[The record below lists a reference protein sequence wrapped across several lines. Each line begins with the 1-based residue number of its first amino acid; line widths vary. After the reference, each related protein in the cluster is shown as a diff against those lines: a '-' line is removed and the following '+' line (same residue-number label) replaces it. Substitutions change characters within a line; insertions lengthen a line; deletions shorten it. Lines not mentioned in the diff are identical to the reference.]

1 MKTRIALVLTLAFVV
16 AVVYGCR
23 STSPKGG
30 IMTEERGFRIQ
41 IRDRSMS
48 IQQGDVETARVSLKR
63 GDYFKQ
69 DVRLEVSYPRGIR
82 VEPNDVWIAAS
93 DRPGVELRVTARV
106 DAALGKYPVTIT
118 GTPETGESTSDEL
131 MVTVKAR

>member
-1 MKTRIALVLTLAFVV
+1 MKTGIALALTLAV
-16 AVVYGCR
+16 AMVYGCR

-30 IMTEERGFRIQ
+30 IMTEQRAFRIQ
-41 IRDRSMS
+41 IRDRSMT
-48 IQQGDVETARVSLKR
+48 IKQGDVETARVTLKR

-69 DVRLEVSYPRGIR
+69 DVQLEISYPQGIR

-93 DRPGVELRVTARV
+93 DRPDVELRVTARV
-106 DAALGKYPVTIT
+106 DAALGKYPVTIK
-118 GTPETGESTSDEL
+118 GTPETGEPTSNEL